1 MTSTFRHQYRTLCAE
16 MLDAP
21 VIRTGRWQSIDVSSP
36 LMATHEIL
44 DETLRFHIPDTIDQ
58 LQDDL
63 SPYVNLPWAEE
74 HFSERVGGVPLNPPP
89 SNERWPWAR
98 HNKRFQDEGDAQKPF
113 SHSYPERMW
122 PRYTGGYD
130 ITGLDGD
137 FITEDGK
144 TYRASR
150 DGRPIGNP
158 INFSGF
164 PRVER
169 MGVRFRYGDLQDV
182 VNLLVREPLTRQAYL
197 PIWFPEDTGVVHG
210 ERVPCTLGYH
220 FMTRHGQ
227 MSCRYY
233 MRSCDLI
240 RHFSDDV
247 YMAARLTQW
256 VVDAVN
262 RRVVDAIRPSH
273 LLMHVTSLHAFV
285 GDEYK
290 MKQSANE

>member
-44 DETLRFHIPDTIDQ
+44 DETIRLHIPDTIDQ
-58 LQDDL
+58 LQEDL
-63 SPYVNLPWAEE
+63 SPTVNLPWAEE

-98 HNKRFQDEGDAQKPF
+98 HNKRFQEEGQSQKPF

-122 PRYTGGYD
+122 SRYTGDYIYESLTD
-130 ITGLDGD
+130 I
-137 FITEDGK
+137 
-144 TYRASR
+144 A
-150 DGRPIGNP
+150 GR
-158 INFSGF
+158 
-164 PRVER
+164 RQER

-182 VNLLVREPLTRQAYL
+182 VDLLVREPLTRQAYL

-273 LLMHVTSLHAFV
+273 LLMHITSLHAFV

-290 MKQSANE
+290 LKQSANE